1 MKFCP
6 ECRNML
12 YEMSVVEGVMS
23 YRCRKCSYSEPVSAM
38 VYEHKLQEDT
48 TAQFAANPYLKEDP
62 TLPRFTTIRC
72 PNASCP
78 SKSDGKNDV
87 VGVKVDAT
95 NVVWMYQC
103 ARCETTWKQSARST

>member
-12 YEMSVVEGVMS
+12 YEMAMVEDVMS
-23 YRCRKCSYSEPVSAM
+23 YRCRKCTYSEPVSAM
-38 VYEHKLQEDT
+38 VYEHNLQEDT
-48 TAQFAANPYLKEDP
+48 TGQVAANPYLKEDP
-62 TLPRFTTIRC
+62 TLPRFTSIKC
-72 PNASCP
+72 PNQTCP
-78 SKSDGKNDV
+78 SKSDSVNDV

-103 ARCETTWKQSARST
+103 ARCNTTWKQSARSS